1 MATNRPSDSRPDLA
15 EIRHKTAKEQQMT
28 IAHPRPSEPTL
39 SVQRAPV
46 DGNCPQC
53 GTSALQAYPLLSEG
67 GWFDVVKC
75 AHCLHSVARNPGPK
89 LGPIEL
95 LADRI

>member
-1 MATNRPSDSRPDLA
+1 
-15 EIRHKTAKEQQMT
+15 MT

-39 SVQRAPV
+39 AVHREPV
-46 DGNCPQC
+46 AGECPQC
-53 GTSALQAYPLLSEG
+53 GASALHAYPVLSEG

-75 AHCLHSVARNPGPK
+75 AECLASARRDRGPK

-95 LADRI
+95 LSDRI

>member
-1 MATNRPSDSRPDLA
+1 MAITN
-15 EIRHKTAKEQQMT
+15 
-28 IAHPRPSEPTL
+28 PRPAEPTL
-39 SVQRAPV
+39 SVVRETVEGA
-46 DGNCPQC
+46 CAQC
-53 GTSALQAYPLLSEG
+53 GQHRLQAYPVLSEA

-75 AHCLHSVARNPGPK
+75 AACLTDARRTPGPK